1 MNNSILKNLSNS
13 YIFKETTN
21 FIPLG
26 RTIKIFKYNKSFLNK
41 LNITKEEA
49 RLILFMKKLIKPM
62 ANMEDYLPA
71 LRSRYYHG
79 EIKKLFCKFLNF
91 SNIIPSITLKSEN
104 QEILD
109 LLNGF
114 KICFDNN
121 FKGLFY
127 EFNDSEGI
135 PEFAPKIF
143 LELTHKYA
151 KKIKEISFMDN
162 TFFYSKSND
171 KKEEENSLTLIKFLL
186 FNSNV
191 NKIEDRY
198 FEDNDNS
205 LFLDLLNSKYNIEK
219 YKTMYNNEYSEKVI
233 LNNIKDI
240 IFNLKSYSIYFDNYN
255 SKILRSICDTI
266 LNNGKNIEELY
277 VTTIEKKD
285 SIYFLNSLKNL
296 KKLKVLSISSLSDDE
311 NIYDEIYKI
320 IPENSLYKLEVNCCF
335 FEEIL
340 NIINNNK
347 NSIKILSINIK
358 EESNNTLI
366 VKTLSN
372 LPSLTDLKLITNFP
386 LIDNQ
391 NINFFSLNKVKN
403 LEMSL
408 FINEKFFDLNLFFK
422 KLPNLSKISFN
433 GINLLNKNYDN
444 ISNLNFDETSIKKL
458 KSFKFLYGNENAS
471 FFVLNFISKFP
482 KKLNIKNISIENIH
496 FKDYIQINN
505 IIEYISLYTNLISLE
520 LNYLSF
526 KEKRKQIIKYSNLKN
541 LQKIRKI
548 SFLGFKYREWG
559 IKDISFIEFIIGNFK
574 HLFEIGISSY
584 YLSYNKINHI
594 FVLLK
599 SLKYLTKIKILN
611 NYSKNYFFTEKQEKE
626 DLLNNI
632 DDSYEL
638 EQLIED
644 IEEEEYEDKS
654 DKSFDSLS
662 NEHDDKGFI
671 KLSRYLNY
679 FMIDIRNID
688 FDYINESTED
698 YHYNKIIIN
707 DYFNNDNINS
717 YDEISNNKYEEY
729 YIFKKIYDNN
739 NLYLRYSRIKDLFI
753 VGGSNVFSDSL
764 MVFYG
769 NNL

>member
-1 MNNSILKNLSNS
+1 MNSVLRKLSNS
-13 YIFKETTN
+13 YILKEIIN
-21 FIPLG
+21 FIPL
-26 RTIKIFKYNKSFLNK
+26 RRAIKIFKYNKNFLNW
-41 LNITKEEA
+41 LNITKKEA
-49 RLILFMKKLIKPM
+49 RLILFMNKIIKPI
-62 ANMEDYLPA
+62 ANMEDYLPI
-71 LRSRYYHG
+71 LQTKFSG
-79 EIKKLFCKFLNF
+79 KIQNLFCKFLNC
-91 SNIIPSITLKSEN
+91 SNAIPSITLKSEN
-104 QEILD
+104 EEILD

-114 KICFDNN
+114 KICLDNN

-127 EFNDSEGI
+127 KFNDSEGI
-135 PEFAPKIF
+135 PEFDPKIF

-162 TFFYSKSND
+162 TFFYSNSND
-171 KKEEENSLTLIKFLL
+171 KNEKKNSLTLIKFLL
-186 FNSNV
+186 FISTV

-205 LFLDLLNSKYNIEK
+205 LFLDLLNSKYDIEK

-255 SKILRSICDTI
+255 SKIVRSICDTI
-266 LNNGKNIEELY
+266 LNSEKNIEELY
-277 VTTIEKKD
+277 ITTIEKKD

-296 KKLKVLSISSLSDDE
+296 KKLKTLSFSSLSDDE
-311 NIYDEIYKI
+311 NLYDEISKI
-320 IPENSLYKLEVNCCF
+320 IPGNSLYKLEVNCYF

-340 NIINNNK
+340 NIINKNK

-358 EESNNTLI
+358 EESNNTSI

-372 LPSLTDLKLITNFP
+372 LPCITDLKLIANFP

-391 NINFFSLNKVKN
+391 NINFFSLNKVKH

-408 FINEKFFDLNLFFK
+408 FIKEKFFDLNLFFK
-422 KLPNLSKISFN
+422 KLPNLSKISFK

-444 ISNLNFDETSIKKL
+444 ISNLNFDETYIKKL
-458 KSFKFLYGNENAS
+458 KSFKFLYGNENTS

-505 IIEYISLYTNLISLE
+505 LIEYISLYTNLIALE

-526 KEKRKQIIKYSNLKN
+526 KEKKKQIIKYSNLKN
-541 LQKIRKI
+541 LQKITKI

-574 HLFEIGISSY
+574 YLFEIGISNY

-594 FVLLK
+594 FFLLK
-599 SLKYLTKIKILN
+599 SLKYITKIKILN

-626 DLLNNI
+626 ELINEQIEN
-632 DDSYEL
+632 SYEY
-638 EQLIED
+638 EQLMED

-654 DKSFDSLS
+654 YDSIP
-662 NEHDDKGFI
+662 NEDDKGFI
-671 KLSRYLNY
+671 KLTKYLNY

-688 FDYINESTED
+688 FDYINESTEE

-717 YDEISNNKYEEY
+717 YDEISNNEYEEY
-729 YIFKKIYDNN
+729 YIFKNVYDDNS
-739 NLYLRYSRIKDLFI
+739 LYLRYSRMKDSFI
-753 VGGSNVFSDSL
+753 VGYSNVFSANL
-764 MVFYG
+764 MMFFG